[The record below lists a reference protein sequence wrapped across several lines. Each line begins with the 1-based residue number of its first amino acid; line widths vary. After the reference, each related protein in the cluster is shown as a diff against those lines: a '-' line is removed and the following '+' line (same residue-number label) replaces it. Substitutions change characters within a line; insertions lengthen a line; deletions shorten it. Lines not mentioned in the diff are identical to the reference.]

1 VSRRLSLGLA
11 ALALLLAAGF
21 VVLAIDARRAADE
34 LHRGDALFER
44 SSSIDWGG
52 SEVRS
57 LGPGRRMTGIDDDVA
72 FRRAVTGFMAS
83 RPDPASPAGS
93 LAVAKKSRAAER
105 ALIAITKGDPDRTRR
120 AMAANL
126 LGILSFE
133 AGRANPEAATTL
145 QARTLDQFRAALKA
159 NPEDE
164 AAKFNLEL
172 ALSLFGQG
180 GLGTQGNGRGNQAAT
195 VGAVV
200 SPVGS
205 GY

>member
-1 VSRRLSLGLA
+1 MSRRLSLGLA

-21 VVLAIDARRAADE
+21 VALAIDARRAADE
-34 LHRGDALFER
+34 LQRDDALFER
-44 SSSIDWGG
+44 SSSIGWGG
-52 SEVRS
+52 SAVRS
-57 LGPGRRMTGIDDDVA
+57 LSLGRRMTGIDDDLA

-93 LAVAKKSRAAER
+93 LAVAKKSRAAEG
-105 ALIAITKGDPDRTRR
+105 ALIKIAKGDSDRKRK

-126 LGILSFE
+126 LGILAFE
-133 AGRANPEAATTL
+133 AGRANPEAASTL
-145 QARTLDQFRAALKA
+145 QARTLDQFRAALNA

-172 ALSLFGQG
+172 ALSLFSQG
-180 GLGTQGNGRGNQAAT
+180 GLNTQGNGRGNQAAT

-200 SPVGS
+200 SPAGS